1 MEAPWGQEPPGFCSL
16 LTPTCLVLW
25 DWDPSKPWR
34 HFRRYSEG
42 KETRTEEGNVSVEG
56 NATPVTFKLCPL
68 DHQQQEKPGASYRC
82 EFSGLAP
89 GLTNRKALS
98 WGSAG
103 LKCLV
108 MELWYTAVWSLA
120 LSTRWGFC
128 WVCSGKENV
137 GIGELVQWLRWYTA
151 ITGDLCSIPN
161 TPVRPLTTACKPS
174 FRGSDTSGHPNHMYI
189 RTCIIN
195 KSFKNPRNSGPHYCD
210 RAMLKFRAGK

>member
-1 MEAPWGQEPPGFCSL
+1 MEWVRGVRHLNSFPTPALSYMYLSFSPSPLRVHGAACESILVYYFLTTKMEAPWGQEPPGFCSL

-68 DHQQQEKPGASYRC
+68 DHQQQEKLGASYRC

-108 MELWYTAVWSLA
+108 M
-120 LSTRWGFC
+120 
-128 WVCSGKENV
+128 
-137 GIGELVQWLRWYTA
+137 
-151 ITGDLCSIPN
+151 
-161 TPVRPLTTACKPS
+161 
-174 FRGSDTSGHPNHMYI
+174 
-189 RTCIIN
+189 
-195 KSFKNPRNSGPHYCD
+195 
-210 RAMLKFRAGK
+210 